1 MYSAFKRT
9 GKDAAIYGIGQGLT
23 KVVAFLLVPLYTRYL
38 TQSDFGK
45 LGLLA
50 TINAILGVVY
60 AIGLTSAL
68 FRSYFDYD
76 DIRGQ
81 RMVINTTLILLGLV
95 VPIAILFAWLFF
107 PSLSNAL
114 FGEKAST
121 VYLWLFALKAMA
133 FSFQGVPLAVYRAR
147 GQAVKYVEMTFAA
160 VVLKLAVIVYLVVF
174 AHQGLIGVVAGDAW
188 TSVIATVFMLWTIR
202 ADIAPVF
209 SSSEARKMLKFGL
222 PLVLA
227 DLGSVIFTRIDLF
240 FLNAYANLS
249 VVGRYNAV
257 VLVINAMQM
266 LILTPFMLVWTP
278 TLLSVSKEKY
288 ANIFYARMTIY
299 VLTLV
304 GFLALALSL
313 FAQEVIRIVAGPG
326 YEMGAQVLPI
336 LCLAQVFYITQV
348 SFVVGI
354 TLERKTQYIPV
365 ILVAVAMIAVAANFI
380 LVPRLGIEGAAFA
393 GLMSSIAFAALT
405 YTVSQRFYYI
415 KYDTLRAVKVM
426 VVFLSCYAV
435 ATVLGVFMTG
445 WLFWVIRLVGLS
457 LSIVV
462 LYNWH
467 FFEEDEMSIV
477 RQQVQLVIGKISR
490 AARKV

>member
-9 GKDAAIYGIGQGLT
+9 GKEAAIYGIGQGLT

-50 TINAILGVVY
+50 SINAILGVVVSL
-60 AIGLTSAL
+60 GLTSAL
-68 FRSYFDYD
+68 FRSYYDYD
-76 DIRGQ
+76 HIRGQ
-81 RMVINTTLILLGLV
+81 RLVISTTLILLGLV
-95 VPIAILFAWLFF
+95 VPTAILPAWLLF

-114 FGEKAST
+114 FGEKASA
-121 VYLWLFALKAMA
+121 VFLWLCALKAVA
-133 FSFQGVPLAVYRAR
+133 ISFQGVPLAVYRAR
-147 GQAVKYVEMTFAA
+147 GLAVRFITLTLAG

-174 AHQGLIGVVAGDAW
+174 YHQGLMGVVAGDAW
-188 TSVIATVFMLWTIR
+188 TSVVATVFMLWTIR

-209 SSSEARKMLKFGL
+209 SLSEARKMLKFGL
-222 PLVLA
+222 PLVPA
-227 DLGSVIFTRIDLF
+227 DMGSIIYTRADMF

-249 VVGRYNAV
+249 VVGQYNAV

-266 LILTPFMLVWTP
+266 LVLSPFMLVWTP
-278 TLLSVSKEKY
+278 MLLSVAKEKY

-304 GFLALALSL
+304 GFLAFALSL
-313 FAQEVIRIVAGPG
+313 FTREVIWIVAGPG
-326 YEMGAQVLPI
+326 YEIAAQVLPI

-365 ILVAVAMIAVAANFI
+365 ILGAVVMTTVAANFI
-380 LVPRLGIEGAAFA
+380 LVPRLGIVGAGFA
-393 GLMSSIAFAALT
+393 GLLSSIAFAALT
-405 YTVSQRFYYI
+405 YTVSRRFYPI
-415 KYDTLRAVKVM
+415 KYETLRAVKVM
-426 VVFLSCYAV
+426 VVFLSGYAV

-445 WLFWVIRLVGLS
+445 WLFWVIRLVVLS

-462 LYNWH
+462 LYNLH
-467 FFEEDEMSIV
+467 FFEEDEISV
-477 RQQVQLVIGKISR
+477 VKQQVQLITRKIGR
-490 AARKV
+490 ATRKV